1 MWSVFN
7 SDTMKLF
14 DAFER
19 QFQDTLAVRRADT
32 PISFI
37 DNGDELVI
45 SADVPGLKHSDI
57 DITIEGELVTLRA
70 VRKPAPFDGFKLS
83 RSERGALEIVRQI
96 ELPCRVDA
104 DAVRA
109 DLENGVLTVHL
120 PKAEGAKP
128 RRIPV
133 TASA

>member
-7 SDTMKLF
+7 SDAMKLF

-19 QFQDTLAVRRADT
+19 QFQDTLAVRRTDT
-32 PISFI
+32 ALSFL

-45 SADVPGLKHSDI
+45 SADVPGMKQSDI
-57 DITIEGELVTLRA
+57 DITIEGEFVTLRA
-70 VRKPAPFDGFKLS
+70 ERKPSLFEGFKLS
-83 RSERGALEIVRQI
+83 RSERGAFKLVRQI

-109 DLENGVLTVHL
+109 ELKDGVLTVHL